1 MKTVL
6 SPSLPVVWLSFA
18 LCVALIGY
26 AGSKLSRYGDVIADK
41 TGLGGTWIG
50 LILVATVTSLP
61 ELVTGLSAVT
71 LAQVPDIAVGNILGA
86 CVINLAMIVVL
97 DLLDRGELV
106 YSRAS
111 QGHILSA
118 GFGTILIGFI
128 GFNVLFAQH
137 ERRLSLGHVGAY
149 TPIIMMIYA
158 IAMLTVFRY
167 ERKQRAEFVEE
178 RVERY
183 PDVTLRQ
190 AIWRYAG
197 ASVLV
202 VGAGIALPFVG
213 AALADAMGW
222 HQTFVGTLLVAF
234 ATTLPEMAVTVSA
247 LRIGALDMAVSNLLG
262 SNLFNIFLIAIDDL
276 AFVRGP
282 LLSHVSPLHVVSAL
296 SAVIMNGIA
305 IVGLFY
311 RPRVRVF
318 RTVGWAS
325 LCLLAV
331 YLLNS
336 FILYLYTQ

>member
-26 AGSKLSRYGDVIADK
+26 AGSKLSRYGDIIADK

-61 ELVTGLSAVT
+61 ELVTGLSSVT

-118 GFGTILIGFI
+118 GFGVILIGFV

-137 ERRLSLGHVGAY
+137 ERGLSLGHVGAY
-149 TPIIMMIYA
+149 TPVIIMIYA
-158 IAMLTVFRY
+158 IATLTVFRY
-167 ERKQRAEFVEE
+167 ERSQRAEFVEE

-183 PDVTLRQ
+183 PDVTLRR

-213 AALADAMGW
+213 AALAETMGW
-222 HQTFVGTLLVAF
+222 HETFVGTLLIAF
-234 ATTLPEMAVTVSA
+234 ATTLPEMAVTLSA

-262 SNLFNIFLIAIDDL
+262 SNLFNVLILAIDDL

-282 LLSHVSPLHVVSAL
+282 LFFHVSPLHVVSAL
-296 SAVIMNGIA
+296 SAVMMNGIA

-311 RPRVRVF
+311 RPRARVF

-336 FILYLYTQ
+336 FIMYLYTQ